1 MKMVGSQSPRKEAIG
16 SFDEDENTIVQTQT
30 ASQGGGQ
37 FLSPHQTHSPRVL
50 PVVPM
55 RPLPREYRS
64 RDDTNQKKKPPGWIQ
79 RTCVGEN
86 CSKRQKSG
94 RYLRKPGTAEGDDQ
108 YLCFTCWSHDHVKN
122 QNRECFV
129 CARPDAGGCWYK
141 SKLHEGKDLC
151 TRCYERERRERLQAS
166 GTLKCWCCGARHSSS
181 KWRTSKDKSE
191 GKKDLCNKCYLKEC
205 RSTRQAVESGKS
217 CCVCSTQIT
226 TDWKTSALTKD
237 ANGKNDICDQCFRR
251 DPAHAGA
258 AAASLEG

>member
-30 ASQGGGQ
+30 ASQAGGQ

-55 RPLPREYRS
+55 LPLTREYRS
-64 RDDTNQKKKPPGWIQ
+64 RDDTNQKEKPAGWIQ

-86 CSKRQKSG
+86 CVKRQKSG

-166 GTLKCWCCGARHSSS
+166 GTLKCWCCGPATRARNGERV
-181 KWRTSKDKSE
+181 KTNRK
-191 GKKDLCNKCYLKEC
+191 GRRIC
-205 RSTRQAVESGKS
+205 A
-217 CCVCSTQIT
+217 
-226 TDWKTSALTKD
+226 TSAT
-237 ANGKNDICDQCFRR
+237 
-251 DPAHAGA
+251 
-258 AAASLEG
+258 

>member
-1 MKMVGSQSPRKEAIG
+1 
-16 SFDEDENTIVQTQT
+16 VQTQT
-30 ASQGGGQ
+30 ASQAGGQ

-55 RPLPREYRS
+55 LPLTREYRS
-64 RDDTNQKKKPPGWIQ
+64 RDDTNQKEKPAGWIQ

-86 CSKRQKSG
+86 CVKRQKSG

-205 RSTRQAVESGKS
+205 RSTKQAMASGKS

-226 TDWKTSALTKD
+226 TEWKESAYAKD
-237 ANGKNDICDQCFRR
+237 ANGKQDICDQCFRR